1 MTPEDLQTYTIQL
14 EQVNLALS
22 QDPDNAELLKLREDI
37 HLLINLTKTC
47 LESQASAFKKTPAE
61 KEKLPVFEVGDQCMA
76 KWAGDGVY
84 YQAVVSAKTEVG
96 ESTMYS
102 VVFVGYNT
110 VELFKPEDLKHCSA
124 DSIKPE
130 PPEPVKEAKTKKK
143 RKPNTSRPVG
153 PTRAETEQKKKQ
165 DAWLKFA
172 KKSKVKAAP
181 INQKSIFS
189 TPDNPNSKVGVV
201 NSGKPMTQFNSREK
215 HQFPRK

>member
-1 MTPEDLQTYTIQL
+1 MSPEELQSYYIQL

-22 QDPDNAELLKLREDI
+22 QDPDNAELLKLRED
-37 HLLINLTKTC
+37 LFQLIDLTKSF
-47 LESQASAFKKTPAE
+47 LESQANANKKAPGE
-61 KEKLPVFEVGDQCMA
+61 KKKIPVFEVGDQCMA
-76 KWAGDGVY
+76 KWSGDGVY

-110 VELFKPEDLKHCSA
+110 VELFKPEDLKPCSA
-124 DSIKPE
+124 DSMKPE
-130 PPEPVKEAKTKKK
+130 PPEPVKEAKIKKK
-143 RKPNTSRPVG
+143 RKISTPRPVG

-189 TPDNPNSKVGVV
+189 TPDNPNSKVGVIG
-201 NSGKPMTQFNSREK
+201 SGNPMTQYNQREK
-215 HQFPRK
+215 HMFPRK